1 MTREEVLEKYQNGYA
16 DYESEE
22 FYKILSDIFL
32 ESDNPKELVDKAF
45 RSFGS
50 NNLGHLRDEVYDLP
64 VEGYQNLYDYICSL
78 SYIDRVEVS
87 DTYKQRQD
95 YIDITLK
102 RLGIRGLLIPINTE
116 LLYSINPATG
126 KIILD
131 EFLDQLKRII
141 EESELGLT
149 NRDLVCIDSIRL
161 AKDLYQKGLI
171 KELRKCTEDVLFQVV
186 DDENN
191 KTVIDVLVEKKYI
204 YELPIAGVRWSSGVV
219 RNPKYYILDKTIPSL
234 NKTVFEYLLDMN
246 YIKCFY
252 FDDYQQNIAYCK
264 KMLRKACEIGRV
276 DLLNK
281 IPCEILRWKYDEDD
295 SNSVDYYTVLK
306 NNGIKFTGDIK
317 DPRVAYDY
325 LTDDSPKL
333 EDFLWNC
340 NFDTFKSKYKD
351 DNNETIATLFFSILA
366 TKTKEEKNHIF
377 KTLYGRGWI
386 DEEVITAAL
395 YSEIFIP
402 VSNRSFNDVY
412 VGINANHVLDY
423 DIHDGDMKEK
433 YEFNV
438 DYLSA
443 EFLKA
448 YENDSDENILNVI
461 LTSYFAYK
469 ETNPVEAQKELKLL
483 IDLKKN
489 RPSFIINSDT
499 VGSGVLEIFGAVTK
513 LRIMNY
519 FSLNEI
525 NHELAHILF
534 YTMLA
539 DETKDLESLLPDIKD
554 VNIQND
560 CFEVGVMIKS
570 IISLPNRKKKY
581 KSEFEKYIESR
592 FGSVENYKGI
602 MREEYK
608 ALIGDPQLLADY
620 LVNDIFC
627 RETIKVLL
635 NAVFENKE
643 KYTEEQAINYY
654 IQGRYISEEILF
666 INEKI
671 KKDYRALLIYENFM
685 DAYYGGLLNTIYK
698 TELKDRYDY
707 PKSTHGE
714 EYFFSNIKRIDEMF
728 ANFIELKKLAARK
741 EQTLDTRENP
751 YDSAYYYLEMI
762 KKNCG
767 EEVYNGLELLYEKA
781 LDKIQLDEE
790 ITIQDSKRV

>member
-1 MTREEVLEKYQNGYA
+1 MTREEVLKKYQNWYA
-16 DYESEE
+16 ADESEE

-32 ESDNPKELVDKAF
+32 ESSSPKELVDKAF
-45 RSFGS
+45 HNSRY
-50 NNLGHLRDEVYDLP
+50 NNLGHLKDEVYDLP
-64 VEGYQNLYDYICSL
+64 VEGYENLYDYICSL
-78 SYIDRVEVS
+78 DYIKKVEVS
-87 DTYKQRQD
+87 DSYRQRKEYK
-95 YIDITLK
+95 DITLK
-102 RLGIRGLLIPINTE
+102 RLGIRGLSIPINTE

-126 KIILD
+126 KIIID
-131 EFLDQLKRII
+131 EFLDQLKEVI
-141 EESELGLT
+141 EDEELGLT
-149 NRDLVCIDSIRL
+149 NREFVYIDSIRL

-191 KTVIDVLVEKKYI
+191 KTVIDILVENNHI
-204 YELPIAGVRWSSGVV
+204 YALPIAGVRWSSDVV
-219 RNPKYYILDKTIPSL
+219 RNPKYYILDKIIPSL
-234 NKTVFEYLLDMN
+234 NKTVFEYLLDKN

-276 DLLNK
+276 DLLNN
-281 IPCEILRWKYDEDD
+281 IPCEILSWKYDEDD
-295 SNSVDYYTVLK
+295 PNGVDYYTVLK

-333 EDFLWNC
+333 ADFLWNC
-340 NFDTFKSKYKD
+340 DYDTFKSKYKEGS
-351 DNNETIATLFFSILA
+351 NETIATLFFSILA
-366 TKTKEEKNHIF
+366 TKTEEEKNYIF
-377 KTLYGRGWI
+377 KVLYGHGWI

-402 VSNRSFNDVY
+402 INNRSFNDVY

-438 DYLSA
+438 DYLST

-448 YENDSDENILNVI
+448 YEDNSDENILNAI

-489 RPSFIINSDT
+489 RPSFIIKSDT
-499 VGSGVLEIFGAVTK
+499 VCSSVFDISGVVIK
-513 LRIMNY
+513 LHIMNY
-519 FSLNEI
+519 FILSEI

-534 YTMLA
+534 YKMPA
-539 DETKDLESLLPDIKD
+539 DETEDLESLLPDIKD
-554 VNIQND
+554 IKIKKD
-560 CFEVGVMIKS
+560 CFAVGVMIKS

-581 KSEFEKYIESR
+581 KAEFEKYIESR
-592 FGSVENYKGI
+592 FGSVENYIGI

-608 ALIGDPQLLADY
+608 ALNGDPQLLADY
-620 LVNDIFC
+620 LVNDKYY
-627 RETIKVLL
+627 REIIKVLL
-635 NAVFENKE
+635 NAIYENKE

-654 IQGRYISEEILF
+654 IHGRYKSEEIWF
-666 INEKI
+666 INESFSR
-671 KKDYRALLIYENFM
+671 DFENLLIYENFM
-685 DAYYGGLLNTIYK
+685 DAYYGGLLETIYG
-698 TELKDRYDY
+698 TELKDRNDY
-707 PKSTHGE
+707 LRSTHNE
-714 EYFFSNIKRIDEMF
+714 DYFSDNRSRINEMF
-728 ANFIELKKLAARK
+728 ADFVALKKQAL
-741 EQTLDTRENP
+741 REEKSLNKSKDP
-751 YDSAYYYLEMI
+751 FNSAYYYLNLI
-762 KKNCG
+762 RKNCG
-767 EEVYNGLELLYEKA
+767 EEVYNGLELLYKKA

>member
-191 KTVIDVLVEKKYI
+191 KTVIDILVEYDYI
-204 YELPIAGVRWSSGVV
+204 YALPIAGVRWSSGVV

>member
-1 MTREEVLEKYQNGYA
+1 MTREEVLKKYQNWFA
-16 DYESEE
+16 DDESEE

-32 ESDNPKELVDKAF
+32 ESSSPKELVDKAF
-45 RSFGS
+45 HKFHY
-50 NNLGHLRDEVYDLP
+50 NNLGHLKEEVYDLP
-64 VEGYQNLYDYICSL
+64 VEGYENLYDYICSL
-78 SYIDRVEVS
+78 DYIKKVEVS
-87 DTYKQRQD
+87 DSYKQRKE
-95 YIDITLK
+95 YKDITLK
-102 RLGIRGLLIPINTE
+102 RLGIRGLSIPINTE

-126 KIILD
+126 KIIID
-131 EFLDQLKRII
+131 EFLDQLKEVI
-141 EESELGLT
+141 EDEELGLT
-149 NRDLVCIDSIRL
+149 NSEFVYIDSIRL

-191 KTVIDVLVEKKYI
+191 KTVIDILIENNHI
-204 YELPIAGVRWSSGVV
+204 YALPIAGVRWSSDVV
-219 RNPKYYILDKTIPSL
+219 RNPKYYILDKIIPSL
-234 NKTVFEYLLDMN
+234 NKTVFEYLLDKN

-276 DLLNK
+276 DLLNN
-281 IPCEILRWKYDEDD
+281 IPCEILSWKYDEDD
-295 SNSVDYYTVLK
+295 PNGVDYYTVLK

-333 EDFLWNC
+333 ADFLWNC
-340 NFDTFKSKYKD
+340 DYDTFKSKYKEGS
-351 DNNETIATLFFSILA
+351 NETIATLFFSILA
-366 TKTKEEKNHIF
+366 TKTEEEKNYIF
-377 KTLYGRGWI
+377 KVLYGHGWI
-386 DEEVITAAL
+386 DDEVITAAL

-402 VSNRSFNDVY
+402 INNRSFNDVY

-448 YENDSDENILNVI
+448 YEDNSDENILNAI

-489 RPSFIINSDT
+489 RPSFNIKSDT
-499 VGSGVLEIFGAVTK
+499 VGSSVFDISGVVIK
-513 LRIMNY
+513 LHIMNY
-519 FSLNEI
+519 FILSEI

-534 YTMLA
+534 YKMSA
-539 DETKDLESLLPDIKD
+539 DETEDLESLLPDIKD
-554 VNIQND
+554 IKIKND
-560 CFEVGVMIKS
+560 CFAVGVMIKS

-581 KSEFEKYIESR
+581 KAEFEKYIESR
-592 FGSVENYKGI
+592 FGSVENYIGI

-620 LVNDIFC
+620 LVNDKYY
-627 RETIKVLL
+627 REIIKVLL
-635 NAVFENKE
+635 NAIYENKE

-654 IQGRYISEEILF
+654 IRGRYKSEEIWF
-666 INEKI
+666 INESFSRDFKN
-671 KKDYRALLIYENFM
+671 LLIYENFM
-685 DAYYGGLLNTIYK
+685 DAYYGGLLETIYE
-698 TELKDRYDY
+698 TELKDRNDY
-707 PKSTHGE
+707 LRSTHNE
-714 EYFFSNIKRIDEMF
+714 DYFSDNRSRINEMF
-728 ANFIELKKLAARK
+728 ADFVALKKQAL
-741 EQTLDTRENP
+741 REEKSLNKSKDP
-751 YDSAYYYLEMI
+751 FNSAYYYLNLI
-762 KKNCG
+762 RKNCG
-767 EEVYNGLELLYEKA
+767 EEVYNGLELLYKKA

>member
-1 MTREEVLEKYQNGYA
+1 MTREEVLKKYQNWFA
-16 DYESEE
+16 DDESEE

-32 ESDNPKELVDKAF
+32 ESSSPKELVDKAF
-45 RSFGS
+45 HKFHY
-50 NNLGHLRDEVYDLP
+50 NNLGHLKEEVYDLP
-64 VEGYQNLYDYICSL
+64 VEGYENLYDYICSL
-78 SYIDRVEVS
+78 DYIKKVEVS
-87 DTYKQRQD
+87 DSYRQRKEYK
-95 YIDITLK
+95 DITLK
-102 RLGIRGLLIPINTE
+102 RLGIRGLSIPINTE

-126 KIILD
+126 KIIID
-131 EFLDQLKRII
+131 EFLDQLKEVI
-141 EESELGLT
+141 EDEELGLT
-149 NRDLVCIDSIRL
+149 NREFVYIDSIRL

-191 KTVIDVLVEKKYI
+191 KTVIDILIENNHI
-204 YELPIAGVRWSSGVV
+204 YALPIAGVRWSSDVV
-219 RNPKYYILDKTIPSL
+219 RNPKYYILDKIIPSL
-234 NKTVFEYLLDMN
+234 NKTVFEYLLDKN

-276 DLLNK
+276 DLLNN
-281 IPCEILRWKYDEDD
+281 IPCEILSWKYDEDD
-295 SNSVDYYTVLK
+295 PNGVDYYTVLK

-333 EDFLWNC
+333 ADFLWNC
-340 NFDTFKSKYKD
+340 DYDTFKSKYKEGS
-351 DNNETIATLFFSILA
+351 NETIATLFFSILA
-366 TKTKEEKNHIF
+366 TKTEEEKNYIF
-377 KTLYGRGWI
+377 KVLYGHGWI
-386 DEEVITAAL
+386 DDEVITAAL

-402 VSNRSFNDVY
+402 INNRSFNDVY

-448 YENDSDENILNVI
+448 YEDNSDENILNAI

-489 RPSFIINSDT
+489 RPSFNIKSDT
-499 VGSGVLEIFGAVTK
+499 VGSSVFDISGVVIK
-513 LRIMNY
+513 LHIMNY
-519 FSLNEI
+519 FILSEI

-534 YTMLA
+534 YKMSA
-539 DETKDLESLLPDIKD
+539 DETEDLESLLPDIKD
-554 VNIQND
+554 IKIKKD
-560 CFEVGVMIKS
+560 CFAVGVMIKS

-581 KSEFEKYIESR
+581 KAEFEKYIESR
-592 FGSVENYKGI
+592 FGSVENYIGI

-620 LVNDIFC
+620 LVNDKYY
-627 RETIKVLL
+627 REIIKVLL
-635 NAVFENKE
+635 NAIYENKE

-654 IQGRYISEEILF
+654 IRGRYKSEEIWF
-666 INEKI
+666 INESFSRDFKN
-671 KKDYRALLIYENFM
+671 LLIYENFM
-685 DAYYGGLLNTIYK
+685 DAYYGGLLETIYG
-698 TELKDRYDY
+698 TELKDRNDY
-707 PKSTHGE
+707 LRSTHNE
-714 EYFFSNIKRIDEMF
+714 DYFSDNRSRINEMF
-728 ANFIELKKLAARK
+728 ADFVALKKQAL
-741 EQTLDTRENP
+741 REEKSLNKSKDP
-751 YDSAYYYLEMI
+751 FNSAYYYLNLI
-762 KKNCG
+762 RKNCG
-767 EEVYNGLELLYEKA
+767 EEVYNGLELLYKKA

>member
-1 MTREEVLEKYQNGYA
+1 MTREEVLKKYQNWFA
-16 DYESEE
+16 DDESEE

-32 ESDNPKELVDKAF
+32 ESSSPKELVDKAF
-45 RSFGS
+45 HNSRY
-50 NNLGHLRDEVYDLP
+50 NNLGHLKDEVYDLP
-64 VEGYQNLYDYICSL
+64 VEGYENLYDYICSL
-78 SYIDRVEVS
+78 DYIKKVEVS
-87 DTYKQRQD
+87 DSYRQRKEYK
-95 YIDITLK
+95 DITLK
-102 RLGIRGLLIPINTE
+102 RLGIRGLSIPINTE

-126 KIILD
+126 KIIID
-131 EFLDQLKRII
+131 EFLDQLKEVI
-141 EESELGLT
+141 EDEELGLT
-149 NRDLVCIDSIRL
+149 NREFVYIDSIRL

-191 KTVIDVLVEKKYI
+191 KTVIDILIENNHI
-204 YELPIAGVRWSSGVV
+204 YALPIAGVRWSSDVV
-219 RNPKYYILDKTIPSL
+219 RNPKYYILDKIIPSL
-234 NKTVFEYLLDMN
+234 NKTVFEYLLDKN

-276 DLLNK
+276 DLLNN
-281 IPCEILRWKYDEDD
+281 IPCEILSWKYDEDD
-295 SNSVDYYTVLK
+295 PNGVDYYTVLK

-333 EDFLWNC
+333 ADFLWNC
-340 NFDTFKSKYKD
+340 DYDTFKSKYKEGS
-351 DNNETIATLFFSILA
+351 NETIATLFFSILA
-366 TKTKEEKNHIF
+366 TKTEEEKNYIF
-377 KTLYGRGWI
+377 KVLYGHGWI
-386 DEEVITAAL
+386 DDEVITAAL

-402 VSNRSFNDVY
+402 INNRSFNDVY

-448 YENDSDENILNVI
+448 YEDNSDENILNAI

-489 RPSFIINSDT
+489 RPSFNIKSDT
-499 VGSGVLEIFGAVTK
+499 VGSSVFDISGVVIK
-513 LRIMNY
+513 LHIMNY
-519 FSLNEI
+519 FILSEI

-534 YTMLA
+534 YKMSA
-539 DETKDLESLLPDIKD
+539 DETEDLESLLPDIKD
-554 VNIQND
+554 IKIKKD
-560 CFEVGVMIKS
+560 CFAVGVMIKS

-581 KSEFEKYIESR
+581 KAEFEKCIESR
-592 FGSVENYKGI
+592 FGSVENYIGI

-620 LVNDIFC
+620 LVNDKYY
-627 RETIKVLL
+627 REIIKVLL
-635 NAVFENKE
+635 NAIYENKE

-654 IQGRYISEEILF
+654 IHGRYKSEEIWF
-666 INEKI
+666 INESFSRDFKN
-671 KKDYRALLIYENFM
+671 LLIYENFM
-685 DAYYGGLLNTIYK
+685 DAYYGGLLETIYG
-698 TELKDRYDY
+698 TELKDRNDY
-707 PKSTHGE
+707 LRSTHNE
-714 EYFFSNIKRIDEMF
+714 DYFSDNRSRINEMF
-728 ANFIELKKLAARK
+728 ADFVALKKQAL
-741 EQTLDTRENP
+741 REEKSLNKSKDP
-751 YDSAYYYLEMI
+751 FNSAYYYLNLI
-762 KKNCG
+762 RKNCG
-767 EEVYNGLELLYEKA
+767 EEVYNGLELLYKKA

>member
-1 MTREEVLEKYQNGYA
+1 MTREEVLKKYQNWFA
-16 DYESEE
+16 DDESEE

-64 VEGYQNLYDYICSL
+64 VEGYENLYDYICSL
-78 SYIDRVEVS
+78 DYIKKVEVS
-87 DTYKQRQD
+87 DSYKQRKE
-95 YIDITLK
+95 YKDITLK
-102 RLGIRGLLIPINTE
+102 RLGIRGLSIPINTE

-126 KIILD
+126 KIIID
-131 EFLDQLKRII
+131 EFLDQLKEVI
-141 EESELGLT
+141 EDEELGLT
-149 NRDLVCIDSIRL
+149 NREFVYIDSIRL

-191 KTVIDVLVEKKYI
+191 KTVIDILIENNHI
-204 YELPIAGVRWSSGVV
+204 YALPIAGVRWSSDVV
-219 RNPKYYILDKTIPSL
+219 RNPKYYILDKIIPSL
-234 NKTVFEYLLDMN
+234 NKTVFEYLLDKN

-276 DLLNK
+276 DLLNN
-281 IPCEILRWKYDEDD
+281 IPCEILSWKYDEDD
-295 SNSVDYYTVLK
+295 PNGVDYYTVLK

-333 EDFLWNC
+333 ADFLWNC
-340 NFDTFKSKYKD
+340 DYDTFKSKYKEGS
-351 DNNETIATLFFSILA
+351 NETIATLFFSILA
-366 TKTKEEKNHIF
+366 TKTEEEKNYIF
-377 KTLYGRGWI
+377 KVLYGHGWI
-386 DEEVITAAL
+386 DDEVITAAL

-402 VSNRSFNDVY
+402 INNRSFNDVY

-448 YENDSDENILNVI
+448 YEDNSDENILNAI

-489 RPSFIINSDT
+489 RPSFNIKSDT
-499 VGSGVLEIFGAVTK
+499 VGSSVFDISGVVIK
-513 LRIMNY
+513 LHIMNY
-519 FSLNEI
+519 FILSEI

-534 YTMLA
+534 YKMSA
-539 DETKDLESLLPDIKD
+539 DETEDLESLLPDIKD
-554 VNIQND
+554 IKIKKD
-560 CFEVGVMIKS
+560 CFAVGVMIKS

-581 KSEFEKYIESR
+581 KAEFEKCIESR
-592 FGSVENYKGI
+592 FGSVENYIGI

-620 LVNDIFC
+620 LVNDKYY
-627 RETIKVLL
+627 REIIKVLL
-635 NAVFENKE
+635 NAIYENKE

-654 IQGRYISEEILF
+654 IHGRYKSEEIWF
-666 INEKI
+666 INESFSR
-671 KKDYRALLIYENFM
+671 DFENLLIYENFM
-685 DAYYGGLLNTIYK
+685 DAYYGGLLETIYG
-698 TELKDRYDY
+698 TELKDRNDY
-707 PKSTHGE
+707 LRSTHNE
-714 EYFFSNIKRIDEMF
+714 DYFSDNRSRINEMF
-728 ANFIELKKLAARK
+728 ADFVALKKQAL
-741 EQTLDTRENP
+741 REEKSLNKSKDP
-751 YDSAYYYLEMI
+751 FNSAYYYLNLI
-762 KKNCG
+762 RKNCG
-767 EEVYNGLELLYEKA
+767 EEVYNGLELLYKKA

>member
-1 MTREEVLEKYQNGYA
+1 MTREEVLKKYQNWFA
-16 DYESEE
+16 DDESEE

-32 ESDNPKELVDKAF
+32 ESSSPKELVDKAF
-45 RSFGS
+45 HKFHY
-50 NNLGHLRDEVYDLP
+50 NNLGHLKEEVYDLP
-64 VEGYQNLYDYICSL
+64 VEGYENLYDYICSL
-78 SYIDRVEVS
+78 DYIKKVEVS
-87 DTYKQRQD
+87 DSYKQRKE
-95 YIDITLK
+95 YKDITLK
-102 RLGIRGLLIPINTE
+102 RLGIRGLSIPINTE

-126 KIILD
+126 KIIID
-131 EFLDQLKRII
+131 EFLDQLKEVI
-141 EESELGLT
+141 EDEELGLT
-149 NRDLVCIDSIRL
+149 NGEFVYIDSIRL

-191 KTVIDVLVEKKYI
+191 KTVIDILIENNHI
-204 YELPIAGVRWSSGVV
+204 YALPIAGVRWSSDVV
-219 RNPKYYILDKTIPSL
+219 RNPKYYILDKIIPSL
-234 NKTVFEYLLDMN
+234 NKTVFEYLLDKN

-276 DLLNK
+276 DLLNN
-281 IPCEILRWKYDEDD
+281 IPCEILSWKYDEDD
-295 SNSVDYYTVLK
+295 PNGVDYYTVLK

-333 EDFLWNC
+333 AGFLWNC
-340 NFDTFKSKYKD
+340 DYDTFKSKYKEGS
-351 DNNETIATLFFSILA
+351 NETIATLFFSILA
-366 TKTKEEKNHIF
+366 TKTEEEKNYIF
-377 KTLYGRGWI
+377 KVLYGHGWI
-386 DEEVITAAL
+386 DDEVITAAL

-402 VSNRSFNDVY
+402 VNNRSFNDVY

-448 YENDSDENILNVI
+448 YEDNSDENILNAI

-489 RPSFIINSDT
+489 RPSFNIKSDT
-499 VGSGVLEIFGAVTK
+499 VGSSVFDISGVVIK
-513 LRIMNY
+513 LHIMNY
-519 FSLNEI
+519 FILSEI

-534 YTMLA
+534 YKMSA
-539 DETKDLESLLPDIKD
+539 DETEDLESLLPDIKD
-554 VNIQND
+554 IKIKKD
-560 CFEVGVMIKS
+560 CFAVGVMIKS

-581 KSEFEKYIESR
+581 KAEFEKYIESR
-592 FGSVENYKGI
+592 FGSVENYIGI

-620 LVNDIFC
+620 LVNDKYY
-627 RETIKVLL
+627 REIIKVLL
-635 NAVFENKE
+635 NAIYENKE

-654 IQGRYISEEILF
+654 IHGRYKSEEIWF
-666 INEKI
+666 INESFSRDFKN
-671 KKDYRALLIYENFM
+671 LLIYENFM
-685 DAYYGGLLNTIYK
+685 DAYYGGLLETIYE
-698 TELKDRYDY
+698 TELKDRNDY
-707 PKSTHGE
+707 LRSTHNE
-714 EYFFSNIKRIDEMF
+714 DYFSNNKDRINEMF
-728 ANFIELKKLAARK
+728 ANFIELKKQAL
-741 EQTLDTRENP
+741 REEKSLNKSKDP
-751 YDSAYYYLEMI
+751 FNSAYYYLNLI
-762 KKNCG
+762 RKNCG
-767 EEVYNGLELLYEKA
+767 EEVYNGLELLYKKA

>member
-1 MTREEVLEKYQNGYA
+1 MTREEVLEKYQNGYT

-32 ESDNPKELVDKAF
+32 ESSSPKELVDKAF

-64 VEGYQNLYDYICSL
+64 IEGYKNLYDYICSL
-78 SYIDRVEVS
+78 DYIKKVAVPDS
-87 DTYKQRQD
+87 YKQRKE
-95 YIDITLK
+95 YKDITLK
-102 RLGIRGLLIPINTE
+102 RLGIRGLSIPINTE

-126 KIILD
+126 KIIID
-131 EFLDQLKRII
+131 EFLDQLKEVI
-141 EESELGLT
+141 EEEELGLT
-149 NRDLVCIDSIRL
+149 NSDFVYIDSIRL

-191 KTVIDVLVEKKYI
+191 KTVIDILVENDYI
-204 YELPIAGVRWSSGVV
+204 YALPIAGVRWRSGEV
-219 RNPKYYILDKTIPSL
+219 RDPKYYILDKIIPSL
-234 NKTVFEYLLDMN
+234 NKTVFEFLLDKN

-276 DLLNK
+276 DLLNN

-295 SNSVDYYTVLK
+295 PNSVDYYTVLK
-306 NNGIKFTGDIK
+306 NNSIKFTGDIK

-366 TKTKEEKNHIF
+366 TKTEEEKNYIF
-377 KTLYGRGWI
+377 KFLYGRGWI

-395 YSEIFIP
+395 YSGIFIP

-423 DIHDGDMKEK
+423 DIYDGDMKER

-448 YENDSDENILNVI
+448 YENDSDENTLNAI

-489 RPSFIINSDT
+489 RPSFNIISDT
-499 VGSGVLEIFGAVTK
+499 IGSGVFEIFGAVTK
-513 LRIMNY
+513 LHIMNY
-519 FSLNEI
+519 FSLSVI

-581 KSEFEKYIESR
+581 ESEFEKYIESR
-592 FGSVENYKGI
+592 FGSVENYKSI

-620 LVNDIFC
+620 LVNDMFA

-666 INEKI
+666 INKSFSRDFES
-671 KKDYRALLIYENFM
+671 LLIYENFM

-698 TELKDRYDY
+698 TKLKDRNDY
-707 PKSTHGE
+707 PKSTHNEG
-714 EYFFSNIKRIDEMF
+714 YFSNNKSRINEMF
-728 ANFIELKKLAARK
+728 ADFVALKKQALREEK
-741 EQTLDTRENP
+741 SLDKSKDPFN
-751 YDSAYYYLEMI
+751 SAYYYLNLI
-762 KKNCG
+762 RKNCG
-767 EEVYNGLELLYEKA
+767 EEVYNGLELLYKKA

>member
-1 MTREEVLEKYQNGYA
+1 
-16 DYESEE
+16 
-22 FYKILSDIFL
+22 
-32 ESDNPKELVDKAF
+32 
-45 RSFGS
+45 
-50 NNLGHLRDEVYDLP
+50 
-64 VEGYQNLYDYICSL
+64 
-78 SYIDRVEVS
+78 
-87 DTYKQRQD
+87 
-95 YIDITLK
+95 
-102 RLGIRGLLIPINTE
+102 
-116 LLYSINPATG
+116 
-126 KIILD
+126 
-131 EFLDQLKRII
+131 
-141 EESELGLT
+141 
-149 NRDLVCIDSIRL
+149 
-161 AKDLYQKGLI
+161 
-171 KELRKCTEDVLFQVV
+171 
-186 DDENN
+186 
-191 KTVIDVLVEKKYI
+191 
-204 YELPIAGVRWSSGVV
+204 
-219 RNPKYYILDKTIPSL
+219 
-234 NKTVFEYLLDMN
+234 
-246 YIKCFY
+246 
-252 FDDYQQNIAYCK
+252 
-264 KMLRKACEIGRV
+264 MLRKACEIGRV

-366 TKTKEEKNHIF
+366 TKTKEEKTHIF

-489 RPSFIINSDT
+489 RPSFNIKSDT
-499 VGSGVLEIFGAVTK
+499 ADSSVFELFGVLTK

-519 FSLNEI
+519 FSLSEI
-525 NHELAHILF
+525 IHELAHILF
-534 YTMLA
+534 NTMSA
-539 DETKDLESLLPDIKD
+539 DEIKEYASLLPDIKD
-554 VNIQND
+554 VEIQND

-592 FGSVENYKGI
+592 FGSVENYKSI
-602 MREEYK
+602 MRKKYK
-608 ALIGDPQLLADY
+608 ALIRDPQLLADY

-654 IQGRYISEEILF
+654 IQGRYKSEEIVF
-666 INEKI
+666 INESFLR
-671 KKDYRALLIYENFM
+671 DFNSLLIYENFM
-685 DAYYGGLLNTIYK
+685 DAYYGGLLETIYSIK
-698 TELKDRYDY
+698 LKRR
-707 PKSTHGE
+707 KRLMATSTHGE
-714 EYFFSNIKRIDEMF
+714 EYFFSNKTRVDEMF
-728 ANFIELKKLAARK
+728 ADFIELKKQALREEK
-741 EQTLDTRENP
+741 NLDKGKAPFN
-751 YDSAYYYLEMI
+751 SAYYYLNLI
-762 KKNCG
+762 RKNCG

>member
-1 MTREEVLEKYQNGYA
+1 MTREEVLKKYQNWFA
-16 DYESEE
+16 DDESEE

-32 ESDNPKELVDKAF
+32 ESSSPKELVDKAF
-45 RSFGS
+45 HKFHY
-50 NNLGHLRDEVYDLP
+50 NNLGHLKEEVYDLP
-64 VEGYQNLYDYICSL
+64 VEGYENLYDYICSL
-78 SYIDRVEVS
+78 DYIKKVEVS
-87 DTYKQRQD
+87 DSYKQRKE
-95 YIDITLK
+95 YKDITLK
-102 RLGIRGLLIPINTE
+102 RLGIRGLSIPINTE

-126 KIILD
+126 KIIID
-131 EFLDQLKRII
+131 EFLDQLKEVI
-141 EESELGLT
+141 EDEELGLT
-149 NRDLVCIDSIRL
+149 NSEFVYIDSIRL
-161 AKDLYQKGLI
+161 AKDVYQKGLI

-191 KTVIDVLVEKKYI
+191 KTVIDILIENNHI
-204 YELPIAGVRWSSGVV
+204 YALPIAGVRWSSDVV
-219 RNPKYYILDKTIPSL
+219 RNPKYYILDKIIPSL
-234 NKTVFEYLLDMN
+234 NKTVFEYLLDKN

-276 DLLNK
+276 DLLNN
-281 IPCEILRWKYDEDD
+281 IPCEILSWKYDEDD
-295 SNSVDYYTVLK
+295 PNGVDYYTVLK

-333 EDFLWNC
+333 ADFLWNC
-340 NFDTFKSKYKD
+340 DYDTFKSKYKEGS
-351 DNNETIATLFFSILA
+351 NETIATLFFSILA
-366 TKTKEEKNHIF
+366 TKTEEEKNYIF
-377 KTLYGRGWI
+377 KVLYGHGWI
-386 DEEVITAAL
+386 DDEVITAAL

-402 VSNRSFNDVY
+402 INNRSFNDVY

-448 YENDSDENILNVI
+448 YEDNSDENILNAI

-489 RPSFIINSDT
+489 RPSFNIKSDT
-499 VGSGVLEIFGAVTK
+499 VGSSVFDISGVVIK
-513 LRIMNY
+513 LHIMNY
-519 FSLNEI
+519 FILSEI

-534 YTMLA
+534 YKMSA
-539 DETKDLESLLPDIKD
+539 DETEDLESLLPDIKD
-554 VNIQND
+554 IKIKND
-560 CFEVGVMIKS
+560 CFAVGVMIKS

-581 KSEFEKYIESR
+581 KAEFEKYIESR
-592 FGSVENYKGI
+592 FGSVENYIGI

-620 LVNDIFC
+620 LVNDKYY
-627 RETIKVLL
+627 REIIKVLL
-635 NAVFENKE
+635 NAIYENKE

-654 IQGRYISEEILF
+654 IRGRYKSEEIWF
-666 INEKI
+666 INESFSRDFKN
-671 KKDYRALLIYENFM
+671 LLIYENFM
-685 DAYYGGLLNTIYK
+685 DAYYGGLLETIYE
-698 TELKDRYDY
+698 TELKDRNDY
-707 PKSTHGE
+707 LRSTHNE
-714 EYFFSNIKRIDEMF
+714 DYFSDNRSRINEMF
-728 ANFIELKKLAARK
+728 ADFVALKKQAL
-741 EQTLDTRENP
+741 REEKSLNKSKDP
-751 YDSAYYYLEMI
+751 FNSAYYYLNLI
-762 KKNCG
+762 RKNCG
-767 EEVYNGLELLYEKA
+767 EEVYNGLELLYKKA